1 MESRQEALKRI
12 MCTAEIDRLP
22 KTKKMPISNI
32 IFSIVLVKLVGK
44 RAEVKGIITGKER
57 PKLSSLVKI

>member
-22 KTKKMPISNI
+22 ETKKMPISNI

>member
-1 MESRQEALKRI
+1 

-22 KTKKMPISNI
+22 ETKKMPISNI

>member
-12 MCTAEIDRLP
+12 ICTAEIDRLP
-22 KTKKMPISNI
+22 ETKKMPISNI

>member
-1 MESRQEALKRI
+1 
-12 MCTAEIDRLP
+12 
-22 KTKKMPISNI
+22 MPISNI